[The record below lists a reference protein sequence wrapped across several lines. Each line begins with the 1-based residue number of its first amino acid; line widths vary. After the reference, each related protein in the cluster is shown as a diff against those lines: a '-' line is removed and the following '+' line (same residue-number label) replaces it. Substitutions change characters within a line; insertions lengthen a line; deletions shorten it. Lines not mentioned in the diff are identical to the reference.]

1 MTFNNQRSYLKAVTA
16 AFVEIKTTKFTKKVS
31 GQVYTPQVVWGP
43 RAGGRQAAPVLGV
56 LAASLFFLPFCFAQ
70 VQIDPYLEDSLCHIC
85 SSQPGP
91 FFCRDQVS
99 PLGTWGV

>member
-1 MTFNNQRSYLKAVTA
+1 MQMQWCVLEPAGLAFCAVWICPLGALYSARNPPLKRDLLHSCVYSVMPLLFWPLWPPGEKSHSLSRSC
-16 AFVEIKTTKFTKKVS
+16 FV
-31 GQVYTPQVVWGP
+31 
-43 RAGGRQAAPVLGV
+43 
-56 LAASLFFLPFCFAQ
+56 Q

-99 PLGTWGV
+99 PQGT

>member
-1 MTFNNQRSYLKAVTA
+1 MHPPSQ
-16 AFVEIKTTKFTKKVS
+16 
-31 GQVYTPQVVWGP
+31 P
-43 RAGGRQAAPVLGV
+43 
-56 LAASLFFLPFCFAQ
+56 LAAWPWSHFLLLSRFVQ

-99 PLGTWGV
+99 PLGPGDA

>member
-1 MTFNNQRSYLKAVTA
+1 MEPNNEWPFPPSPWPPGEKSH
-16 AFVEIKTTKFTKKVS
+16 FT
-31 GQVYTPQVVWGP
+31 P
-43 RAGGRQAAPVLGV
+43 
-56 LAASLFFLPFCFAQ
+56 LFFFMQ

-99 PLGTWGV
+99 PLGT